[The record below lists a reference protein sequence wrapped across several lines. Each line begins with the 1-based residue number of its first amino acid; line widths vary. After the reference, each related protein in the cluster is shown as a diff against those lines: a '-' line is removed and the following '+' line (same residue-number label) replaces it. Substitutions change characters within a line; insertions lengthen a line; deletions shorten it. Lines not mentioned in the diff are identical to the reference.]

1 MPARRGTAS
10 SRKIL
15 PPPVCIGTLCV
26 ELTFRGRFHSSW
38 RNRATSRTSALPIAA
53 NATGGQLQAR
63 HEPRRQG
70 AQAPNKEMLD
80 GNARQSYPAT
90 GDSKNGPSGGSQSL
104 PHSSDSI

>member
-53 NATGGQLQAR
+53 NATGGQLKRDTSLEGKA
-63 HEPRRQG
+63 PRRQ
-70 AQAPNKEMLD
+70 NKEMLD